1 MSERLLDKME
11 EGGTTSSGCTATLH
25 KGEKPLFPLS
35 QKTTGEVPFS
45 LSKYVQIPYTINRY
59 LRDYQREGAKFI
71 FDNYVKSR
79 GCILGDDMGL
89 GKTIQVRMSALLLSV
104 VASDIQVLW
113 SW

>member
-1 MSERLLDKME
+1 MSERLSDKQHDKKE
-11 EGGTTSSGCTATLH
+11 VGTSSGCTATTSH

-35 QKTTGEVPFS
+35 QKAFGESVPFS

-89 GKTIQVRMSALLLSV
+89 GKTIQVRMSAV
-104 VASDIQVLW
+104 VLF
-113 SW
+113 